1 MNPLANPCVMLGL
14 LLALLALLGAGA
26 AGYKSGYTH
35 AENAAAAD
43 KAAALTRA
51 IAQADAVAQQD
62 AEVLGGHETQN
73 ERIRTVFRT
82 IHDEVTRY
90 VETHAAAGDCLNA
103 DGLRIWRDANA
114 GRVEAATAPQPD
126 YALRGP
132 ATATLGARPGPARQ
146 PRADGG
152 AVPRLQGAPAGAGG
166 VGEK

>member
-1 MNPLANPCVMLGL
+1 MKLLANPYVLLGL
-14 LLALLALLGAGA
+14 LAAFLFVGA
-26 AGYKSGYTH
+26 AGYKAGYRH

-51 IAQADAVAQQD
+51 IAQADAVARQD
-62 AEVLGGHETQN
+62 AEVLGGHETQK
-73 ERIRTVFRT
+73 ERVRTVFRT

-90 VETHAAAGDCLNA
+90 VETHAAAGDCLDA

-114 GRVEAATAPQPD
+114 GRIEAASAPQPD
-126 YALRGP
+126 YSLRGS
-132 ATATLGARPGPARQ
+132 AAATLGTRPGPARQ

-152 AVPRLQGAPAGAGG
+152 AVPGMPGAPAGAGG

>member
-1 MNPLANPCVMLGL
+1 MKLLANPYVLLGL
-14 LLALLALLGAGA
+14 LAAFLFVGA
-26 AGYKSGYTH
+26 AGYKAGYKH

-62 AEVLGGHETQN
+62 AEVLGGHEAQK
-73 ERIRTVFRT
+73 ERIRTIFRT

-90 VETHAAAGDCLNA
+90 VETHAAAGDCLDA

-114 GRVEAATAPQPD
+114 GRIEAATAPQPD
-126 YALRGP
+126 YTLRGP
-132 ATATLGARPGPARQ
+132 AAATLGARPGSARQ